1 MEKELLEYIKHGI
14 HINGNPVDGYEVN
27 TIPTGKFKINSL
39 DDLTVENFELA
50 AIKKG
55 TINITDFTN
64 TPYPVFKEF
73 H

>member
-14 HINGNPVDGYEVN
+14 QINGNPVDGYEVY

-39 DDLTVENFELA
+39 DDLTVENFILA

-55 TINITDFTN
+55 SVNINAVRN